1 MTKSTLI
8 ILYLTLFSISIWLV
22 FDVYSNYQKMS
33 IPQDIQNISK
43 PISAEVDTEMI
54 ELLNRRSNNE

>member
-1 MTKSTLI
+1 
-8 ILYLTLFSISIWLV
+8 
-22 FDVYSNYQKMS
+22 MS